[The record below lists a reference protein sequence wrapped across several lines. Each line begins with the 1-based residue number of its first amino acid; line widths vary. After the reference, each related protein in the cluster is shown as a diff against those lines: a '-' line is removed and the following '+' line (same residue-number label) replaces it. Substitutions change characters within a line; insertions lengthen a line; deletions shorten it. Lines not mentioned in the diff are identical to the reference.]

1 MTDAVEETTEGTEV
15 AVEMRTDETGRK
27 ILTGAFS
34 FKVPEGHPE
43 QGNKIDKTFDYIE
56 CIDDRQAVAM
66 LDERKWKLRELIN
79 DKLKAS
85 ARSNSYQNA
94 LMPYRP
100 SEVSQADIRSRLIR
114 DLVRSGVPETIA
126 ITTINAALEAQA
138 QRAQRA
144 SAAE

>member
-1 MTDAVEETTEGTEV
+1 MTDAVEETTEGAEV
-15 AVEMRTDETGRK
+15 AIEVRTDETGRK
-27 ILTGAFS
+27 ILTGAFT

-43 QGNKIDKTFDYIE
+43 QGNKIDKTFEFIE
-56 CIDDRQAVAM
+56 CIDDVQAVAT
-66 LDERKWKLRELIN
+66 LKERKWQLREIVN

-100 SEVSQADIRSRLIR
+100 SEVSQADIRARMIR

-126 ITTINAALEAQA
+126 ITTIDAALSAQA
-138 QRAQRA
+138 ERV
-144 SAAE
+144 AATE

>member
-1 MTDAVEETTEGTEV
+1 MTDAVEETTEGTET
-15 AVEMRTDETGRK
+15 AVEVRTDETGRK

-34 FKVPEGHPE
+34 FKVPEGHPQ
-43 QGNKIDKTFDYIE
+43 QGDKIDKTFEYIE
-56 CIDDRQAVAM
+56 CIDDMQAVAT
-66 LDERKWKLRELIN
+66 LKERKWQLREIVN
-79 DKLKAS
+79 DKMKAA

-114 DLVRSGVPETIA
+114 DLVRSGVPEAIA
-126 ITTINAALEAQA
+126 INTIDGALEAQA
-138 QRAQRA
+138 MRV